1 LHLLEPPEHGTLM
14 SMKRDEPLL
23 SIKGLTVH
31 YGAAQALFGVDLQ
44 VARGETVAIVG
55 ANGAGKS
62 SLLKAIT
69 GLVRPSAGRISL
81 DGAEVTGQ
89 PASRMAA
96 LGVSLS
102 PEGREMFGDLTVQES
117 LLLGAASVQPRAG
130 ELARRLEEV
139 YTRFP
144 RLRERADQATATLSG
159 GEQQMVAIGRA
170 LMAAPRLLLLD
181 EPSLGLAP
189 LVTDDIFDIIR
200 RLARAGT
207 TIVLVEQNAAR
218 ALTASTTAHLL
229 ANGRIVRSGRSQDL
243 LVHPELRRAFL
254 GAASKNDPAR
264 SRLGAAGL
272 TNIRLEKRDMSDIT
286 FLPGFASPEEL
297 HVQQLAGLRWT
308 VRHAREGSPFYRERL
323 DAAGVTPEGIRSLED
338 LTALPVTTPDDLR
351 DGYPFP
357 LRSVPFEQIVRI
369 HSSSGTTGKR
379 KILGYTQK
387 DVDDWGHMFARCY
400 EMAGVT
406 PLDRVQISVGYG
418 LWTAGA
424 GFQAGCERV
433 GALAIPTGPGNLDL
447 QCEFLVDLQS
457 TVFCCTASMGLLLAE
472 EVHRRGLADKINLRK
487 VIYGSERSS
496 VSMRKKIAEL
506 LGGVELFDI
515 PGLTELYG
523 PGTGIECPHHDCIH
537 YWADYYILE
546 IVDPVTLAPLPAGE
560 WGEMVVT
567 TLMKEGAPLI
577 RYRTHDI
584 TRIIPGRCTCGS
596 ILPRHSRIRG
606 RTDDVFKFRGVNIYP
621 SSVDAILSATP
632 GLGSEYQVHLTRD
645 VEGRDHLRVVVER
658 GEGVE
663 PARGDDLRREI
674 GHTFKRKMLVTAE
687 VEVVDYGTLP
697 RTERKTRRVF
707 DTRIQDSIV

>member
-1 LHLLEPPEHGTLM
+1 MDSRKTLLTIEDLTL
-14 SMKRDEPLL
+14 
-23 SIKGLTVH
+23 H
-31 YGAAQALFGVDLQ
+31 YGAAQALFGIGLQ
-44 VARGETVAIVG
+44 VATGETVAIVG

-69 GLVRPSAGRISL
+69 GLVRPSGGRILL
-81 DGAEVTGQ
+81 DGRDVTGS
-89 PASRMAA
+89 PPYGMAA
-96 LGVSLS
+96 LGVVLS
-102 PEGREMFGDLTVQES
+102 PEGREMFGDLSVREN
-117 LLLGAASVQPRAG
+117 LVLGA
-130 ELARRLEEV
+130 LANKPNKAEMSRRLEEV
-139 YTRFP
+139 FGRFP
-144 RLRERADQATATLSG
+144 RLKERADQPTATLSG

-170 LMAAPRLLLLD
+170 LMARPRLLLLD

-189 LVTDDIFDIIR
+189 LITDEIFDIIH

-207 TIVLVEQNAAR
+207 TILLVEQNAAR
-218 ALTASTTAHLL
+218 ALTASTTAYLL
-229 ANGRIVRSGRSQDL
+229 ANGRIVRSGRSTEL

-254 GAASKNDPAR
+254 GAASKDNPAR
-264 SRLGAAGL
+264 SRLGGAGL
-272 TNIRLEKRDMSDIT
+272 TNIRLEKPDMSRLTYIPPFTSDD
-286 FLPGFASPEEL
+286 EL
-297 HVQQLAGLRWT
+297 RAHQLTRLQWT
-308 VRHAREGSPFYRERL
+308 MRHAREGSSFYRAQL
-323 DAAGVTPEGIRSLED
+323 DAAGVVPEDIRSLDD
-338 LTALPVTTPDDLR
+338 LARLPLITADDLR
-351 DGYPFP
+351 DDYPFP

-379 KILGYTQK
+379 KILCYTQK
-387 DVDDWGHMFARCY
+387 DVDDWAHIFARCY

-406 PLDRVQISVGYG
+406 PLDRVQIAVGYG
-418 LWTAGA
+418 LWTAGV

-433 GALAIPTGPGNLDL
+433 GAMAVPTGPGNLDL
-447 QCEFLVDLQS
+447 QCEFLMDLQS

-472 EVHRRGLADKINLRK
+472 EVHKRGLAEKISLRK

-546 IVDPVTLAPLPAGE
+546 ILDPETFQPVPPGE

-567 TLMKEGAPLI
+567 TLAKEAAPLI
-577 RYRTHDI
+577 RYRTRDI
-584 TRIIPGRCTCGS
+584 TRIIPGPCTCGS

-621 SSVDAILSATP
+621 STVDTILSSVP
-632 GLGSEYQVHLTRD
+632 GLGSEYQIHLTRD
-645 VEGRDHLRVVVER
+645 AEERDHMRLVVER
-658 GEGVE
+658 GQGVDTR
-663 PARGDDLRREI
+663 RGEELHREI
-674 GHTFKRKMLVTAE
+674 VHSVKHKVMVTPE
-687 VEVVDYGTLP
+687 VEVVDYGSLP
-697 RTERKTRRVF
+697 RSERKTKRVF